1 MQYHYSLYGM
11 RVTSDL
17 DFIQLDPVQLPENGG
32 DFRREEVRIL
42 AMNEEEE
49 AQFRKEHGDCVC
61 GSFLGTEKSW
71 LCNRTLEMSVEQG
84 KEIRYH
90 IREGGARGAVRT
102 YLLGFGMAL
111 LVLQQGKLPIHCS
124 ALEAPEGGAVLI
136 AGESGVGKSTLTAGL
151 LERGYRFLA
160 DDLAVVD
167 PSPEDG
173 VWVYPAY
180 PYMKLC
186 RDAVLR
192 QGDVPEELPYI
203 DEKKDK
209 FLVPCI
215 DVFRRERVRLERFV
229 FLEILSEKEGSEAM
243 SGEIKAERITG
254 PESMLVYKDNLFL
267 RHLWKRQDPGME
279 VWQNCLRMAKQIPV
293 FSVKRPAA
301 GDSTAEV
308 AAEVHALQN
317 TVSA

>member
-1 MQYHYSLYGM
+1 M

-71 LCNRTLEMSVEQG
+71 LCNRTLGMSVERG

-90 IREGGARGAVRT
+90 IREGGDPGAVRT
-102 YLLGFGMAL
+102 YLLGFGMAM

-124 ALEAPEGGAVLI
+124 ALETPEGGAVLI
-136 AGESGVGKSTLTAGL
+136 AGESGAGKSTLTAGL
-151 LERGYRFLA
+151 LERGYRFLT

-167 PSPEDG
+167 ISGKDG
-173 VWVYPAY
+173 VWVYPSF

-186 RDAVLR
+186 RDAALR
-192 QGDVPEELPYI
+192 QGYIPEELPYI

-215 DVFRRERVRLERFV
+215 DVFRRERARLERFV

-243 SGEIKAERITG
+243 SGGIKAERITG

-267 RHLWKRQDPGME
+267 RHLWKRRDPGME